1 MHLKA
6 FLFILLLISFQLNA
20 QLNAPELRCLEV
32 VSNGNVKLTWI
43 SPQDPNSQFF
53 SYKIYCANSATG
65 SYSLAGT
72 VGALATNT
80 FVHNGDAS
88 GTSLYYFVNTQ
99 FGSGGTNTSGNSDT
113 LRTIFLNLIPGAMD
127 LKLVYNQLKQPKLPS
142 SSSTFTIQKEYPMGT
157 WSLFGTSSTLV
168 YQDTISVCGDSMAY
182 VIQLPDA
189 SNCISISNIQRG
201 KFFDQKPPNQ
211 PYVDSISVLPNG
223 QTVIA
228 WRIPRDEDIS
238 RYSILQF
245 TLGINAYIDTVVGRN
260 STVYTYT
267 PTTATNTNVQLY
279 VAARDSCGN
288 ISTFDDQPTTMY
300 LISEYDVCA
309 YKTTLYWNAYKSM
322 PSGVKEYWIYHAV
335 NGSGYQKIGSTTET
349 KFTHLNAEPGKT
361 LCYFVRAVNNTGN
374 ITASSNRHC
383 FFSKQVKAANYVYIK
398 KASVTGNS
406 AMQVEILLDTS
417 VVSQGIELMRSD
429 DGSTFSPIAF
439 LPYNNTRHYSYNDTN
454 AEINSGSYYYK
465 ALVRDSCGN
474 ARTLS
479 SITRSCFL
487 NVKQDKDLLFT
498 HHLSWNAYEGYG
510 GGLSGYY
517 IYRIVNKADNA
528 TPIGFTDVFTTSFTD
543 ELEDEAPEG
552 TQIDYRVE
560 AIEGISNPFGFREK
574 SFSNSV
580 PVYVEGRIFVPNA
593 FAPEGVNK
601 IWLPVTHFVDKNE
614 YHVQVFDRW
623 GHKVFET
630 NRDDEGWDGGNNSFG
645 IYVYLISYKNARG
658 EYLESKGYITLVR

>member
-1 MHLKA
+1 MKTV
-6 FLFILLLISFQLNA
+6 LFILLLITSQLNA
-20 QLNAPELRCLEV
+20 QLNPPELRCLEV
-32 VSNGNVKLTWI
+32 LNNGQVKLTWI
-43 SPQDPNSQFF
+43 SPQDPNNQFF
-53 SYKIYCANSATG
+53 AYKIYSANSATG
-65 SYSLAGT
+65 SFSLAGT

-80 FVHNGDAS
+80 FVHTGDAT
-88 GTSLYYFVNTQ
+88 GTSLYYYVNTQ
-99 FGSGGTNTSGNSDT
+99 FGSGGTNTSANSDT
-113 LRTIFLNLIPGAMD
+113 LRTIFLNLIPGAVD
-127 LKLVYNQLKQPKLPS
+127 LKLIYNQLTQPKLPS

-157 WSLFGTSSTLV
+157 WSLFGTSQALV
-168 YQDTISVCGDSMAY
+168 YQDTISVCGDSLAY
-182 VIQLPDA
+182 VVQLPDA
-189 SNCISISNIQRG
+189 SGCISISNIQRG

-211 PYVDSISVLPNG
+211 PYVDSISVMPNG
-223 QTVIA
+223 QTVLA
-228 WRIPRDEDIS
+228 WRIPRDEDINL
-238 RYSILQF
+238 YSILQF
-245 TLGINAYIDTVVGRN
+245 TQGINTYIDTVPGRN

-267 PTTATNTNVQLY
+267 ATTATSTNIQLY

-288 ISTFDDQPTTMY
+288 ISTFDDQPTTIN
-300 LISEYDVCA
+300 LVAEYDVCA

-335 NGSGYQKIGSTTET
+335 NGIGYQKIGSTTET
-349 KFTHLNAEPGKT
+349 KFTHFNAQPGQN
-361 LCYFVRAVNNTGN
+361 LCYFIRAVNNAGN

-383 FFSKQVKAANYVYIK
+383 FFSKQVKAAAYVYIK
-398 KASVTGNS
+398 KASVSGNH
-406 AMQVEILLDTS
+406 AMQLELLLDTS
-417 VVSQGIELMRSD
+417 VASQGIELTRSE
-429 DGSTFSPIAF
+429 DGNNFSTLAF
-439 LPYNNTRHYSYNDTN
+439 IPYNQTRHYSYSDTN
-454 AEINSGSYYYK
+454 AEVNNRAYYYK
-465 ALVRDSCGN
+465 AIVRDSCGN
-474 ARTLS
+474 ERTLS
-479 SITRSCFL
+479 PITRSCFL

-498 HHLSWNAYEGYG
+498 QHLTWNAYQGYG

-517 IYRIVNKADNA
+517 IYRIVNQVDNT

-543 ELEDEAPEG
+543 QLEDEAPEG

-560 AIEGISNPFGFREK
+560 AIEGINNPFGLREK

-593 FAPEGVNK
+593 FAPEGSNK

-658 EYLESKGYITLVR
+658 EYLETKGYVTLIR